1 MECRIRP
8 LRPEEREAV
17 LGEMMYQAL
26 YHPEGGRY
34 ARDIVLIPALR
45 KYFADFNGPHD
56 RCLVAEAGGNV
67 AEAVWTPL
75 LTVKEAGYGYVDDET
90 PELAIALLPEHR
102 GRGIGTRLLR
112 EMIGVLR
119 AAGYQKVSLSVH
131 RTNPAAGLYRAL
143 GFEPVRE
150 AEEDDVMVL
159 ELG

>member
-26 YHPEGGRY
+26 YHPEGGQY
-34 ARDIVLIPALR
+34 AREIIFDPKLR

-56 RCLVAEAGGNV
+56 RCLVAEADGKV
-67 AEAVWTPL
+67 AGAVWTRL
-75 LTVKEAGYGYVDDET
+75 LTGKKAGYGYVDDET
-90 PELAIALLPEHR
+90 PELAVALLPEHR

-131 RTNPAAGLYRAL
+131 RANPAAGLYRAL
-143 GFEPVRE
+143 GFETVRE
-150 AEEDDVMVL
+150 TEEEYVMAL
-159 ELG
+159 ELE